1 MSTISHKYGGFD
13 GENGKGNDSVGRLGV
28 SGVLK
33 SHRSDRI
40 EFIILGKVVA
50 PRIDRTDDQA
60 LVRLVMAGQTPEDI
74 AQALNVSAADVT
86 VRLVQL
92 RTGPLGRVR
101 PAAGGRACRPFED
114 VPLKRSAIRVPERQ
128 PPILSLA
135 AVVLGDDLQRLG
147 DRVYLA
153 GQETPLSQIVT
164 LARAKG
170 MRIRY
175 PRLDPMRG
183 AWSGGPSRTDR
194 RNRRSARPWEIPQ

>member
-1 MSTISHKYGGFD
+1 MSAILHNTGGSGD
-13 GENGKGNDSVGRLGV
+13 ENGRCNDSDGNV
-28 SGVLK
+28 SVPGFQK
-33 SHRSDRI
+33 FCQPDRP
-40 EFIILGKVVA
+40 EFIGLGKFIA
-50 PRIDRTDDQA
+50 PRIDRADDRA
-60 LVRLVMAGQTPEDI
+60 LVCRVMAGQTPEDI
-74 AQALNVSAADVT
+74 AQALNVGAADLT

-101 PAAGGRACRPFED
+101 PAAGERGSRPFED
-114 VPLKRSAIRVPERQ
+114 VALKRSAVRVAERQ

-153 GQETPLSQIVT
+153 GQETPLPKIVT
-164 LARAKG
+164 LAREKG

-183 AWSGGPSRTDR
+183 ALNGGPSRADR
-194 RNRRSARPWEIPQ
+194 RNRRPAGPWEVPQ